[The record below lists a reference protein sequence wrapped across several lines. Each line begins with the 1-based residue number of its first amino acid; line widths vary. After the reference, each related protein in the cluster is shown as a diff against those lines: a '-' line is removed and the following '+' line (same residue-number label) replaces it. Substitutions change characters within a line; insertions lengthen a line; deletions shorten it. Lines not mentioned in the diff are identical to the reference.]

1 MRSLQDT
8 VRDFTSS
15 QIVAQSEQ
23 LLLVNTDQTSHMD
36 KSIRDYQAQSLPLKR
51 FAEVCG
57 RVFYWVTL
65 ALMFLC
71 EAT

>member
-8 VRDFTSS
+8 VRDFTPSL
-15 QIVAQSEQ
+15 IVAQSEQ

-57 RVFYWVTL
+57 RVFLLGYADVNVSL
-65 ALMFLC
+65 
-71 EAT
+71 

>member
-57 RVFYWVTL
+57 RVFYRVTL
-65 ALMFLC
+65 TFMFLC